1 MLENITGSPVLPPG
15 YISIDFIIMKLYNER
30 MDDDFCDMCHHT
42 HGSVVHRQLYDV
54 DTTCHLLSISRS
66 TFYTLVK
73 EGRISV
79 SKLGTKTLVT
89 SYAIRDFV
97 QAVDGNDIADGSP

>member
-1 MLENITGSPVLPPG
+1 
-15 YISIDFIIMKLYNER
+15 
-30 MDDDFCDMCHHT
+30 MDHNLCDMCHRPYK
-42 HGSVVHRQLYDV
+42 SVVQPQLYDV
-54 DTTCHLLSISRS
+54 DTTCQLLSSSRS
-66 TFYTLVK
+66 TFYLLVK

-97 QAVDGNDIADGSP
+97 QAVDGNDIANGSL

>member
-1 MLENITGSPVLPPG
+1 
-15 YISIDFIIMKLYNER
+15 MKGEYPNACECLQQP
-30 MDDDFCDMCHHT
+30 
-42 HGSVVHRQLYDV
+42 SVQPRLYDV
-54 DTTCHLLSISRS
+54 DTTCQLLSISRS
-66 TFYTLVK
+66 TFYLLVK